1 MANFDW
7 VNQGPKY
14 EVEEP
19 DPCEL
24 PMYPFGQQLPPSEL
38 DDEELE
44 NYYEE
49 CMAASKRTEIQEEA
63 IKETLEQNGND
74 QFRAVYSFI

>member
-44 NYYEE
+44 NYY
-49 CMAASKRTEIQEEA
+49 
-63 IKETLEQNGND
+63 
-74 QFRAVYSFI
+74 